1 MENGLGR
8 RINRILG
15 GMQSKNVRIVC
26 LIISVIFVI
35 LMFLPWLHLKIEIAD
50 ASSTYSVEC
59 RFSMFEIKRTCLKVI
74 DSLAGSFE
82 LFGMSAESILEFI
95 PLVKIIAVFIELIHA
110 LIAFFVFLFGAGG
123 FFSIRVRSMFLKP
136 CGTALLIETYSVAV
150 IGIFVGLYLRDMMR
164 YINSDLSFSLSI
176 VFGTEIWLI
185 IELLLSAAFVLWLVP
200 IMNSGGAITSN
211 Q

>member
-1 MENGLGR
+1 MENGPGR

-59 RFSMFEIKRTCLKVI
+59 RFSMFELERTCLKAI
-74 DSLAGSFE
+74 DSIAGSFE
-82 LFGMSAESILEFI
+82 LFGMSAENIHEFV
-95 PLVKIIAVFIELIHA
+95 PLLRFITVFIELIHA
-110 LIAFFVFLFGAGG
+110 LIAFFVILCGVGG

-136 CGTALLIETYSVAV
+136 CGIALLIETYSVAV
-150 IGIFVGLYLRDMMR
+150 IGTFVGLYLRDMMR
-164 YINSDLSFSLSI
+164 YINSDLSFSLLI

-185 IELLLSAAFVLWLVP
+185 IELLLIAAFVLWLAP
-200 IMNSGGAITSN
+200 IMNRGKR
-211 Q
+211 

>member
-59 RFSMFEIKRTCLKVI
+59 RFSMFELERTCLKVI
-74 DSLAGSFE
+74 DSIAGSFE
-82 LFGMSAESILEFI
+82 LFGMSAENIHEFV
-95 PLVKIIAVFIELIHA
+95 PLLRFITVFIELIHA
-110 LIAFFVFLFGAGG
+110 LIAFFVILCGVGG

-136 CGTALLIETYSVAV
+136 CGIALLIETYSVAV
-150 IGIFVGLYLRDMMR
+150 IGTFVGLYLRDMMR
-164 YINSDLSFSLSI
+164 YINSDLSSSLLI

-185 IELLLSAAFVLWLVP
+185 IELLLTAAFVLWLAP
-200 IMNSGGAITSN
+200 IMNRGKR
-211 Q
+211 

>member
-26 LIISVIFVI
+26 LIISFIFVI

-59 RFSMFEIKRTCLKVI
+59 RFSMFELERTCLKVI
-74 DSLAGSFE
+74 DSIAGSFE
-82 LFGMSAESILEFI
+82 LFGMSSENIHEFV
-95 PLVKIIAVFIELIHA
+95 PLLRFITVFIELIHA
-110 LIAFFVFLFGAGG
+110 LIAFFVILCGVGG

-136 CGTALLIETYSVAV
+136 CGIALLIETYSVAV
-150 IGIFVGLYLRDMMR
+150 IGTFVGLYLRDMMR
-164 YINSDLSFSLSI
+164 YINSDLSFSLLI

-185 IELLLSAAFVLWLVP
+185 IELLLIAAFVLWLAP
-200 IMNSGGAITSN
+200 IMNRGKR
-211 Q
+211 